1 MKYYSKNYKNLNSVF
16 TVKVRLYSA
25 KYFLLFMFSS
35 FFLLFMWFASNQG
48 SEKSKKNDILKQ
60 QNSIQ

>member
-1 MKYYSKNYKNLNSVF
+1 MKDYSKNYKNLNSVF
-16 TVKVRLYSA
+16 TVKVRLYSS